1 MNSDWSSFLQGT
13 DAVTAGDADSASAL
27 KFAGDQQRASPECL
41 CDLSADALLHVTGDD
56 ASTFLQ
62 GQFSNDVNQVSP
74 QYSQL
79 STWSTPK
86 GRVLLLFRL
95 YKLDDGFL
103 IRMPAAQV
111 DTVVKRLRMYVL
123 RAKVQIDVVTDQV
136 VIGVSGEAAAG
147 VLADSVGA
155 LPAAVD
161 ETTVSDDLLITRVR
175 SAMPAVDVPRYE
187 IVGPVGSIQSL
198 WRSIAPVAQVCSQAR
213 WRLQNI
219 DAGVPTIGND
229 TAEAFVLQMLNLQ
242 HIDGVSFE
250 KGCYPGQ
257 EVVARMQYLGKL
269 KRRMYRAAIKGQ
281 PPAPGA
287 DIFAAGANSAVG
299 KVVDAQHDGN
309 GESRLLAVLA
319 IGSASEALTIGKEG
333 EQPLQLLELPYD
345 IPVDD

>member
-1 MNSDWSSFLQGT
+1 MNSDWASFLQST
-13 DAVTAGDADSASAL
+13 DAVTSVGANAEQL
-27 KFAGDQQRASPECL
+27 NFAGDQQPASTECL
-41 CDLSADALLHVTGDD
+41 CDLSADALLHVTGED
-56 ASTFLQ
+56 AGTFLQ
-62 GQFSNDVNQVSP
+62 GQFSNDVQQVTP
-74 QYSQL
+74 QTSQL

-95 YKLDDGFL
+95 YKVADGFL

-123 RAKVQIDVVTDQV
+123 RAKVQIDVVSDRV

-147 VLADSVGA
+147 VLADSIGS

-161 ETTVSDDLLITRVR
+161 ETVVSDELLITRVR

-187 IVGPVGSIQSL
+187 IVGPVDSIQRL
-198 WRSIAPVAQVCSQAR
+198 WRSIATVAQVCSQAR

-219 DAGVPTIGND
+219 DAGVPAIGND

-269 KRRMYRAAIKGQ
+269 KRRMYRAAVKGE

-319 IGSASEALTIGKEG
+319 IESASALLTVGKEG
-333 EQPLQLLELPYD
+333 DQQLQLLELPYN